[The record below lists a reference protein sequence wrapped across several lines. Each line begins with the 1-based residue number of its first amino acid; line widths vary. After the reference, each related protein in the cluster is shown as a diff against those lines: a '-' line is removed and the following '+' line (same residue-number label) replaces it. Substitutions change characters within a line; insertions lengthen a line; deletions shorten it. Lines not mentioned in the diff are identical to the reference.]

1 MAAILSFPY
10 KGYRILCTAM
20 PAPSGD
26 YRGVAEILRVA
37 DAGAIGD
44 GASRVSK
51 VGGAVHSNEATAME
65 SAAKLAKEWIDEA
78 W

>member
-37 DAGAIGD
+37 DVAAIGGD
-44 GASRVSK
+44 ANQVSE
-51 VGGAVHSNEATAME
+51 VGGAVHGNEATALDA
-65 SAAKLAKEWIDEA
+65 AAKLAKEWIDGA